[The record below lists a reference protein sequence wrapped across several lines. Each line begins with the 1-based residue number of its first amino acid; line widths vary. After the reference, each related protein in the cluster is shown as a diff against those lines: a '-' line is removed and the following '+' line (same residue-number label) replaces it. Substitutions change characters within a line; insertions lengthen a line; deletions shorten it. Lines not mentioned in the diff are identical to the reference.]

1 MQYTLFMVEYF
12 SIHRNSPTYWAQEFL
27 DITLDRFPELKIKY
41 LREYTVDN
49 WYVGLIIARPEDQEA
64 LEDLMQCTMIP
75 LETGGK
81 CKIEHAWAHFLTNNP
96 RLVPNGHWYPG
107 IEINE

>member
-12 SIHRNSPTYWAQEFL
+12 SPYRNSPTYWAREFL
-27 DITLDRFPELKIKY
+27 DITLDRFPALKIKY

-75 LETGGK
+75 LVTGDQRV
-81 CKIEHAWAHFLTNNP
+81 IERKWVQFLHDNP
-96 RLVPNGHWYPG
+96 RLKPNGHWYQT
-107 IEINE
+107 